1 MRDLLSVNGASH
13 IVIFWRLVYKLM
25 QWITINFFATTIQNT
40 YSYKFKAFLIT
51 TFVEYQAHSNRQMI
65 LTVLEKQLDCSF
77 QKSVLFKE
85 LAYNLIS
92 DLIAKII
99 STTSHGTTDFLLT
112 SLKVLL
118 VFGSLTYFNK
128 IVI

>member
-1 MRDLLSVNGASH
+1 
-13 IVIFWRLVYKLM
+13 M
-25 QWITINFFATTIQNT
+25 QLITINLFATTIQNT